1 MSERKPSFMQ
11 NLAWRLETVGYDIV
25 TNLVRLLP
33 VDVASDLGAAIFKT
47 LGPMTSLRKLVRKNL
62 DLAFPDKDE
71 AWKARVTVEQ
81 WDNLGRTFAE
91 LIMMDRITV
100 ANGRIVVENMQR
112 LRDIA
117 ASGRP
122 VVFISGHFANFE
134 IMPSAI
140 LEAGIICQI
149 TYRAINNPY
158 IDKRVR
164 TARARY
170 GVKLFAPK
178 GGDGAKEIL
187 AGMARGESSA
197 LMNDQ
202 KFNRGVAT
210 PFFGRIVETAPGPAK
225 FAQKFGTVLQPMS
238 VYRLDKA
245 RFKVVVHDPLP
256 VDNTGQRSRD
266 IETTVCKVSQFIE
279 DVVRERPEEWFWVH
293 KRWPDDAYRTTPAGA
308 ADGAGAIQSHNL

>member
-1 MSERKPSFMQ
+1 MSERKIPLMQ
-11 NLAWRLETVGYDIV
+11 DVAWRLETVGYDIV
-25 TNLVRLLP
+25 TNLVRMLP
-33 VDVASDLGAAIFKT
+33 VDVASDFGAAIFKV

-62 DLAFPDKDE
+62 DLAFPEKDD
-71 AWKARVTVEQ
+71 AWKARVTVAQ

-91 LIMMDRITV
+91 LLMMDKISV
-100 ANGRIVVENMQR
+100 ANGRIQVENMER

-117 ASGRP
+117 ASGKP

-140 LEAGIICQI
+140 LEAGIACQI

-170 GVKLFAPK
+170 GVRLFAPK
-178 GGDGAKEIL
+178 GGDGAREIL

-197 LMNDQ
+197 LMTDQ

-238 VYRLDKA
+238 VQRLNKA

-256 VDNTGQRSRD
+256 VDHTGNRTRD
-266 IETTVCKVSQFIE
+266 IDTTVCKVSKFIE
-279 DVVRERPEEWFWVH
+279 DVVRERPQEWFWVH
-293 KRWPDDAYRTTPAGA
+293 KRWPDEAYRQET
-308 ADGAGAIQSHNL
+308 

>member
-1 MSERKPSFMQ
+1 MTERRIPFWQ
-11 NLAWRLETVGYDIV
+11 DAAWRIETVGYDVV
-25 TNLVRLLP
+25 TALVRLFP
-33 VDVASDLGAAIFKT
+33 VDVASDLGAAIFKA
-47 LGPMTSLRKLVRKNL
+47 LGPLTGLRKLVRKNL

-71 AWKARVTVEQ
+71 AWKARVTTAQ

-91 LIMMDRITV
+91 LIMMDRISV
-100 ANGRIVVENMQR
+100 ANGRVVVENMER
-112 LRDIA
+112 LKDIK
-117 ASGRP
+117 ASGKP

-140 LEAGIICQI
+140 LEAGIACQI

-187 AGMARGESSA
+187 SGMARGESAA

-210 PFFGRIVETAPGPAK
+210 PFFGRIVETAPGPTK
-225 FAQKFGTVLQPMS
+225 FAQKFGTSLQPMS
-238 VYRLDKA
+238 VHRLGKA
-245 RFKVVVHDPLP
+245 RFKVVVHEPIT
-256 VDNTGQRSRD
+256 VDNTGHKSQD
-266 IETTVCKVSQFIE
+266 IDATVCKITKFIE
-279 DVVRERPEEWFWVH
+279 NVVRERPEEWFWVH
-293 KRWPDDAYRTTPAGA
+293 KRWPNDAYKSEPST
-308 ADGAGAIQSHNL
+308 Q

>member
-1 MSERKPSFMQ
+1 MAEHKIPFLQ
-11 NLAWRLETVGYDIV
+11 DLAWRLETVGYDIV
-25 TNLVRLLP
+25 TGLVRLLP
-33 VDVASDLGAAIFKT
+33 VDVASDLGAAIFKF
-47 LGPMTSLRKLVRKNL
+47 LGPKTSLRKLVRRNL
-62 DLAFPDKDE
+62 DLAFPEKDD
-71 AWKARVTVEQ
+71 AWKARVTVGQ

-91 LIMMDRITV
+91 LIMMDRISV
-100 ANGRIVVENMQR
+100 ANGRIVVENMER

-117 ASGRP
+117 ASGKP

-140 LEAGIICQI
+140 LEAGIVCQI

-187 AGMARGESSA
+187 SGMARGESSA

-210 PFFGRIVETAPGPAK
+210 PFFGRIVETAPGPTK

-238 VYRLDKA
+238 IQRLGKA
-245 RFKVVVHDPLP
+245 RFNVVVHAPIS
-256 VDNTGQRSRD
+256 VDNTGHRSQD
-266 IETTVCKVSQFIE
+266 IDTTVCKISKFIE

-293 KRWPDDAYRTTPAGA
+293 KRWPDDAYRSLA
-308 ADGAGAIQSHNL
+308 AQEGQARDGSAQ

>member
-1 MSERKPSFMQ
+1 MSERKTPFLQ
-11 NLAWRLETVGYDIV
+11 DLAWRLETVGYDVV
-25 TNLVRLLP
+25 TGLVRLLP
-33 VDVASDLGAAIFKT
+33 VDVASDLGAAIFKF
-47 LGPMTSLRKLVRKNL
+47 LGPKTSLRKLVRRNL
-62 DLAFPDKDE
+62 DLAFPEKDD
-71 AWKARVTVEQ
+71 AWKDQVTVAQ

-91 LIMMDRITV
+91 LIMMDRISV
-100 ANGRIVVENMQR
+100 ANGRIVVENMER

-117 ASGRP
+117 ASGKP
-122 VVFISGHFANFE
+122 VVFVSGHFANFE

-140 LEAGIICQI
+140 LEAGIVCQI

-178 GGDGAKEIL
+178 GGDGAREIL
-187 AGMARGESSA
+187 AGMARGESAA

-210 PFFGRIVETAPGPAK
+210 PFFGRIVETAPGPTK
-225 FAQKFGTVLQPMS
+225 FAQKFGTMLQPMS
-238 VYRLDKA
+238 IQRLGKA
-245 RFKVVVHDPLP
+245 RFNVVVHAPIA
-256 VDNTGQRSRD
+256 VDDTGHRSQD
-266 IETTVCKVSQFIE
+266 IDTTVCKISKFIE

-293 KRWPDDAYRTTPAGA
+293 KRWPDDAYRALA
-308 ADGAGAIQSHNL
+308 AQQSQAHDEAAQ

>member
-1 MSERKPSFMQ
+1 MADPKAPFLQ
-11 NLAWRLETVGYDIV
+11 DLAWRLETVGYDIV
-25 TNLVRLLP
+25 TSLVRRLP
-33 VDVASDLGAAIFKT
+33 VDTASDLGAAIFKV
-47 LGPMTSLRKLVRKNL
+47 LGPMTSLRKLVKKNL

-71 AWKARVTVEQ
+71 AWKARVTVAQ

-91 LIMMDRITV
+91 LLMMDKISV
-100 ANGRIVVENMQR
+100 ANGRIEVENMER
-112 LRDIA
+112 LREIA
-117 ASGRP
+117 VSGKP

-140 LEAGIICQI
+140 LEAGIVCQI

-238 VYRLDKA
+238 VHRLNKA
-245 RFKVVVHDPLP
+245 RFKVIVHDPLP
-256 VDNTGQRSRD
+256 VDDTGNRSRD
-266 IETTVCKVSQFIE
+266 IDTTVCKVSKFIE

-293 KRWPDDAYRTTPAGA
+293 KRWPDSAYRPQTEVSEPLA
-308 ADGAGAIQSHNL
+308 ARRG

>member
-1 MSERKPSFMQ
+1 MAQGRNPFWQ
-11 NLAWRLETVGYDIV
+11 DVAWRLETLGYDIV
-25 TNLVRLLP
+25 TNLVRLMP
-33 VDVASDLGAAIFKT
+33 VDMASDLGAALFKAI
-47 LGPMTSLRKLVRKNL
+47 GPRTSLRKLVQRNL
-62 DLAFPDKDE
+62 ALAFPDKDE
-71 AWKARVTVEQ
+71 AWKARVTEGQ

-91 LIMMDRITV
+91 LIMMDRISV
-100 ANGRIVVENMQR
+100 ANGRIIVENMQR
-112 LRDIA
+112 LQEIA
-117 ASGRP
+117 AAGKP

-140 LEAGIICQI
+140 LEAGIACQI

-158 IDKRVR
+158 IDNRVR

-178 GGDGAKEIL
+178 GGDGAREIL

-210 PFFGRIVETAPGPAK
+210 PFFGRIVETAPGPTK

-238 VYRLDKA
+238 IQRLHKG
-245 RFKVVVHDPLP
+245 RFKVVVHDPIP
-256 VDNTGQRSRD
+256 VDNTGHRSHD
-266 IETTVCKVSQFIE
+266 VDTTVCKISKFIE

-293 KRWPDDAYRTTPAGA
+293 KRWPDEAYRALAASENAGP
-308 ADGAGAIQSHNL
+308 

>member
-1 MSERKPSFMQ
+1 MTDRKTPFLQ
-11 NLAWRLETVGYDIV
+11 DLAWRLETVGYDIV

-33 VDVASDLGAAIFKT
+33 VDVASDLGAAIFKF
-47 LGPMTSLRKLVRKNL
+47 LGPKTSLRKLVRRNL
-62 DLAFPDKDE
+62 ELAFPEKDD
-71 AWKARVTVEQ
+71 AWKARVTRAQ

-91 LIMMDRITV
+91 LIMMDRISV
-100 ANGRIVVENMQR
+100 ANGRIVVENMER
-112 LRDIA
+112 LTAIA
-117 ASGRP
+117 ASGKP

-140 LEAGIICQI
+140 LEAGIVCQI

-187 AGMARGESSA
+187 SGMARGESSA

-210 PFFGRIVETAPGPAK
+210 PFFGRIVETAPGPTK

-238 VYRLDKA
+238 IQRLGKA
-245 RFKVVVHDPLP
+245 RFTVIVHAPIA
-256 VDNTGQRSRD
+256 VDNTGHRAHD
-266 IETTVCKVSQFIE
+266 IETTVCKISKFIE

-293 KRWPDDAYRTTPAGA
+293 KRWPDDAYRSL
-308 ADGAGAIQSHNL
+308 AIQEGRSEDGSAQ

>member
-1 MSERKPSFMQ
+1 MPAPKSPFWQ
-11 NLAWRLETVGYDIV
+11 DVAWRIETVGYDIV

-33 VDVASDLGAAIFKT
+33 VDVASDIGAAIFKV
-47 LGPMTSLRKLVRKNL
+47 LGPRTSLRKLVRKNL
-62 DLAFPDKDE
+62 DLAFPDKDD
-71 AWKARVTVEQ
+71 AWKARVTIAQ

-91 LIMMDRITV
+91 LIMMDRISV
-100 ANGRIVVENMQR
+100 ANGRIVVENMER

-117 ASGRP
+117 VSGKP

-140 LEAGIICQI
+140 LEAGIVCQI

-202 KFNRGVAT
+202 KFNRGIAT
-210 PFFGRIVETAPGPAK
+210 PFFGRIVETAPGPTK

-238 VYRLDKA
+238 VHRLEKA
-245 RFKVVVHDPLP
+245 RFKVIVHEPIA
-256 VDNTGQRSRD
+256 VDDTGHRSED
-266 IETTVCKVSQFIE
+266 IDTTVCKVSKFIE
-279 DVVRERPEEWFWVH
+279 DVVREWPEEWFWVH
-293 KRWPDDAYRTTPAGA
+293 KRWPDDAYRRE
-308 ADGAGAIQSHNL
+308 I

>member
-1 MSERKPSFMQ
+1 MAERKTPFMQ
-11 NLAWRLETVGYDIV
+11 DLAWRLETFGYDIV
-25 TNLVRLLP
+25 TNLVRLMP
-33 VDVASDLGAAIFKT
+33 VDVASDLGAAIFKI
-47 LGPMTSLRKLVRKNL
+47 LGPRTSLRKLVRRNL
-62 DLAFPDKDE
+62 DLAFPEKDDS
-71 AWKARVTVEQ
+71 WKDRVTVGQ

-91 LIMMDRITV
+91 LIMMDRISV
-100 ANGRIVVENMQR
+100 ANGRIVVENMER
-112 LRDIA
+112 LREVA
-117 ASGRP
+117 AAGKP

-140 LEAGIICQI
+140 LEAGIVCQI

-178 GGDGAKEIL
+178 GGDGAREIL

-210 PFFGRIVETAPGPAK
+210 PFFGRIVETAPGPTK
-225 FAQKFGTVLQPMS
+225 FAQKFGTPLQPMS
-238 VYRLDKA
+238 VQRLGKA
-245 RFKVVVHDPLP
+245 RFKVVVHEPIA
-256 VDNTGQRSRD
+256 VDNTGHRTQD
-266 IETTVCKVSQFIE
+266 IDSTVCKISRFIE

-293 KRWPDDAYRTTPAGA
+293 KRWPDDAYRELAAARHDPA
-308 ADGAGAIQSHNL
+308 Q

>member
-1 MSERKPSFMQ
+1 MSERKVPFMQ
-11 NLAWRLETVGYDIV
+11 DLAWRVETVGYDIV
-25 TNLVRLLP
+25 TGLVRLLP
-33 VDVASDLGAAIFKT
+33 VDLASDLGAFIFKG
-47 LGPMTSLRKLVRKNL
+47 LGPLTSLRKLVRKNL
-62 DLAFPDKDE
+62 DLAFPDKDD
-71 AWKARVTVEQ
+71 AWKARVTVAQ

-91 LIMMDRITV
+91 LIMMDRISV
-100 ANGRIVVENMQR
+100 ANGRIVVENIER
-112 LRDIA
+112 LKAIKEA
-117 ASGRP
+117 GKP

-140 LEAGIICQI
+140 LEAGIDCQI

-187 AGMARGESSA
+187 GGMARGESAA

-225 FAQKFGTVLQPMS
+225 FAQKFDTVLQPMS
-238 VYRLDKA
+238 VHRLGKA
-245 RFKVVVHDPLP
+245 RFKVIVHDPIA
-256 VDNTGQRSRD
+256 VDRTGQRARD
-266 IETTVCKVSQFIE
+266 IDTTVCKVSKFIE
-279 DVVRERPEEWFWVH
+279 DVVREYPEEWFWVH
-293 KRWPDDAYRTTPAGA
+293 KRWPNDAYRAPDVPAA
-308 ADGAGAIQSHNL
+308 AQ

>member
-1 MSERKPSFMQ
+1 MSARKTPFWQ
-11 NLAWRLETVGYDIV
+11 DLAWRLETIGYDIV
-25 TNLVRLLP
+25 TNLVRLMP
-33 VDVASDLGAAIFKT
+33 VDMASDLGAAIFKF
-47 LGPMTSLRKLVRKNL
+47 LGPKTSLRKLVRRNL
-62 DLAFPDKDE
+62 ELAFPEKDE
-71 AWKARVTVEQ
+71 AWKARVTVGQ

-91 LIMMDRITV
+91 LIMMDRISV

-112 LRDIA
+112 LHDIA
-117 ASGRP
+117 ASGKP
-122 VVFISGHFANFE
+122 VVFVSGHFANFE

-140 LEAGIICQI
+140 LEAGIVCQI

-210 PFFGRIVETAPGPAK
+210 PFFGRIVETAPGPTK

-238 VYRLDKA
+238 VQRLGKA
-245 RFKVVVHDPLP
+245 RFKVVVHDPIA
-256 VDNTGQRSRD
+256 VDNTGHRSQD
-266 IETTVCKVSQFIE
+266 IDTTVCKISTFIE
-279 DVVRERPEEWFWVH
+279 DVVRERPQEWFWVH
-293 KRWPDDAYRTTPAGA
+293 KRWPDEAYRALAAQQSQADDGA
-308 ADGAGAIQSHNL
+308 AQ